1 MQLLLRTGYDKFSS
15 VDFSVTL
22 YVNTN
27 RDDDYVGIVFAYQ
40 SSRRFYVVM
49 WKQVGGLGAASTL
62 GGAVLFLAF
71 TRPKQSGSLQVHSS
85 LRCSSSKEP
94 PLNRQGQTGS
104 IGLSPSRSLLLLVFP
119 VSFS

>member
-1 MQLLLRTGYDKFSS
+1 MQLSLQTGYDKFSS

-49 WKQVGGLGAASTL
+49 WKQVGGSLNVVLPL
-62 GGAVLFLAF
+62 GGVVLCCIFIIQNKVA
-71 TRPKQSGSLQVHSS
+71 PCKS
-85 LRCSSSKEP
+85 
-94 PLNRQGQTGS
+94 
-104 IGLSPSRSLLLLVFP
+104 
-119 VSFS
+119 

>member
-1 MQLLLRTGYDKFSS
+1 MTQLSLQTGYDKFSS

-49 WKQVGGLGAASTL
+49 WKQVGG
-62 GGAVLFLAF
+62 
-71 TRPKQSGSLQVHSS
+71 
-85 LRCSSSKEP
+85 
-94 PLNRQGQTGS
+94 
-104 IGLSPSRSLLLLVFP
+104 IWRSCFHWV
-119 VSFS
+119 V